1 MSFTNIVRRYLNLA
15 PAISNNLIQ
24 TAYHKSGHIVLAYS
38 YGYSCHRVD
47 LKEIENID
55 IHYKEDLMLVAG
67 IVSYSIDPVLF
78 DSLPEYHQKR
88 AGIVTER
95 LINMLTSGY
104 LAQQRSELGEQCL
117 FRAGEELLQHPP
129 APIDRLTKFNDR
141 LNNEPTDPYTRAF
154 SVQSLSYFLSRPEN
168 WKLIDTLARN
178 LLYSPSNSLDQLAI
192 EKIINRSSAFKP
204 AVKLNHPGNI
214 PEYRKASLQ
223 TVGSN

>member
-1 MSFTNIVRRYLNLA
+1 MIFTNIVRRYLNLA
-15 PAISNNLIQ
+15 PALSDTLIQ

-78 DSLPEYHQKR
+78 DNLPEYHQKR

-117 FRAGEELLQHPP
+117 YRAGEELLKHPP
-129 APIDRLTKFNDR
+129 APIDRLTNFNER
-141 LNNEPTDPYTRAF
+141 ISAEPADPYTRAF
-154 SVQSLSYFLSRPEN
+154 NVQSMSYFLTRPEN
-168 WKLIDTLARN
+168 WKLIDSLARN
-178 LLYSPSNSLDQLAI
+178 LLYAPANTLDQHAI
-192 EKIINRSSAFKP
+192 EKIIYRSHAFKTP
-204 AVKLNHPGNI
+204 AKPGRVSTMTQFPNAAF
-214 PEYRKASLQ
+214 RAA
-223 TVGSN
+223 GSN

>member
-1 MSFTNIVRRYLNLA
+1 MIFTNIIRRYLNLA
-15 PAISNNLIQ
+15 PALSNTLIQ

-78 DSLPEYHQKR
+78 DNLPEYHQKR

-117 FRAGEELLQHPP
+117 FRAGEELLKHPP
-129 APIDRLTKFNDR
+129 APIDRLTNFNDR
-141 LNNEPTDPYTRAF
+141 LSAEPADPYTRAF
-154 SVQSLSYFLSRPEN
+154 NVQSMSYFLTRPEN
-168 WKLIDTLARN
+168 WKLIDSLARH
-178 LLYSPSNSLDQLAI
+178 LLYAPANTLDQHAI
-192 EKIINRSSAFKP
+192 EKIIHRSDAFKP
-204 AVKLNHPGNI
+204 AVISNRVSAMPKYHNAAF
-214 PEYRKASLQ
+214 RTA
-223 TVGSN
+223 GSN

>member
-1 MSFTNIVRRYLNLA
+1 MIFTNIVRRYLNLA
-15 PAISNNLIQ
+15 PALSNNLIQ

-78 DSLPEYHQKR
+78 DNLPEYHQKR
-88 AGIVTER
+88 AGVVTER

-104 LAQQRSELGEQCL
+104 LAQQRSKLGEECL

-141 LNNEPTDPYTRAF
+141 LSPEPADPYTRAF
-154 SVQSLSYFLSRPEN
+154 NVQSLSYFLTRPDN
-168 WKLIDTLARN
+168 WKLIDSLARN
-178 LLYSPSNSLDQLAI
+178 LLYAPSNTLDQNAI
-192 EKIINRSSAFKP
+192 EKIIKRSSAFKP
-204 AVKLNHPGNI
+204 AVKSNRLSSI
-214 PEYRKASLQ
+214 PEYSKASLQ
-223 TVGSN
+223 TAGSN

>member
-1 MSFTNIVRRYLNLA
+1 MVRRYLNLA

-104 LAQQRSELGEQCL
+104 LAQQRSALGEHCL

-141 LNNEPTDPYTRAF
+141 LSKEPTDPFTRAF
-154 SVQSLSYFLSRPEN
+154 NVQSLSYFLTRPEN
-168 WKLIDTLARN
+168 WKLIDSLARN
-178 LLYSPSNSLDQLAI
+178 LLYSPSNSLDQYAI
-192 EKIINRSSAFKP
+192 EKIINRSGAFKP
-204 AVKLNHPGNI
+204 AGNLNRFSAI
-214 PEYRKASLQ
+214 SEYRKAALQ
-223 TVGSN
+223 TAASN

>member
-1 MSFTNIVRRYLNLA
+1 MIFTNIVRRYLNLA
-15 PAISNNLIQ
+15 PALSDTLIQ

-78 DSLPEYHQKR
+78 DNLPEYHQKR

-117 FRAGEELLQHPP
+117 YRAGEELLKHPP
-129 APIDRLTKFNDR
+129 APIDRLTNFHKR
-141 LNNEPTDPYTRAF
+141 ISAEPADPYTRAF
-154 SVQSLSYFLSRPEN
+154 NVQSMSYFLTRPEN
-168 WKLIDTLARN
+168 WKLIDSLARN
-178 LLYSPSNSLDQLAI
+178 LLYAPANTLDQHAI
-192 EKIINRSSAFKP
+192 EKIINRSHAFKT
-204 AVKLNHPGNI
+204 A
-214 PEYRKASLQ
+214 A
-223 TVGSN
+223 